1 MELLGEVREG
11 EEARG
16 TKKKKRKGE
25 KGEREKSQGKGERG
39 ENSLASLVLSSI
51 SLLSLPYT
59 HSTTI
64 TDLVWIFDLFV
75 SLVSSRLTHPQEEEQ
90 QVTGTTQHGNI
101 LSVFLLSPFLFIIS
115 TSLPPPSLPHTDYA
129 VHIFHEAVK
138 YGRYTCF
145 LHEDTRLPMI
155 YLPDC
160 VKATIMCLEAPAK
173 QIRDSMR

>member
-16 TKKKKRKGE
+16 TKKKKKRRERGEGE

-64 TDLVWIFDLFV
+64 TDLVWTFDLFV
-75 SLVSSRLTHPQEEEQ
+75 SLVSSQLTRPQEEEQ
-90 QVTGTTQHGNI
+90 QVTGTTQHENI

-115 TSLPPPSLPHTDYA
+115 TSLPLSLPSLTQTMQ
-129 VHIFHEAVK
+129 
-138 YGRYTCF
+138 YTS
-145 LHEDTRLPMI
+145 
-155 YLPDC
+155 
-160 VKATIMCLEAPAK
+160 
-173 QIRDSMR
+173 SMRR